1 MTSYTWIL
9 LLLSSLVGT
18 REQGRGREG
27 EHARH
32 VKIVHL
38 QCEQPPFSQRDRSE
52 KRVKDYA
59 SGKPK
64 EKPAPPKI
72 SDDSGFDL
80 SDVFDL
86 DLKKPVVV
94 PPKSEDG
101 LFDLSDAFGPDTE
114 HKKHVVPPKESGSEG
129 RGAQGGEETP
139 SPESAAAVVC
149 LKEPSTSASRTHC
162 MGGSGRVLT
171 DGVPE
176 TQRDTTDALKVIADE
191 LKKISVVL
199 CDIASTLKVKK

>member
-1 MTSYTWIL
+1 MSTIKQNRKKITIGYCV
-9 LLLSSLVGT
+9 LV
-18 REQGRGREG
+18 
-27 EHARH
+27 
-32 VKIVHL
+32 L
-38 QCEQPPFSQRDRSE
+38 P
-52 KRVKDYA
+52 
-59 SGKPK
+59 
-64 EKPAPPKI
+64 
-72 SDDSGFDL
+72 
-80 SDVFDL
+80 
-86 DLKKPVVV
+86 
-94 PPKSEDG
+94 
-101 LFDLSDAFGPDTE
+101 
-114 HKKHVVPPKESGSEG
+114 EG

-149 LKEPSTSASRTHC
+149 LKEPSTSASRTHG